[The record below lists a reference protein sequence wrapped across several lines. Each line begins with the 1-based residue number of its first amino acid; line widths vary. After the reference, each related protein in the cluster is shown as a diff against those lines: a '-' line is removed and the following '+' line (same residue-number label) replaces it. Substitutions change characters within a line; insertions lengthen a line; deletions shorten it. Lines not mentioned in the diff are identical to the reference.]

1 MNCKPGQ
8 RAIII
13 NSLEVENIGRVVEV
27 VEDWYDRPIHD
38 GVLWPP
44 LADLVGD
51 HMWLVR
57 SVGKPLTYNRMP
69 GSGDNKIHIESGP
82 YGDSWLRP
90 LLDVDEPVAEETVA
104 ETPRQVEHENA

>member
-27 VEDWYDRPIHD
+27 VESWNDRVAHE
-38 GVLWPP
+38 GVFWPP
-44 LADLVGD
+44 LSKFVDA

-57 SVGKPLTYNRMP
+57 SEGNPLAYSHLSG
-69 GSGDNKIHIESGP
+69 GSESKIHIESGP
-82 YGDSWLRP
+82 YGDDWLRP
-90 LLDVDEPVAEETVA
+90 LLDVDEPVAEEEVV
-104 ETPRQVEHENA
+104 ETPRQVEHA